1 MFISTPK
8 YKNLFFQTSKKGRSL
23 FAAVYCMTP
32 LFEKEE
38 TFELLLWNI
47 YAIAM
52 KLILSTKKKKRR
64 RRRKGQNKKVNPKK
78 WVRAVYI
85 VRFYNDINKVNV
97 WAVRRDKK
105 ATKVVMHCRE
115 AAVTRGSSTFL
126 WNLKKRQ
133 TNKTKQKAT
142 TTKNSML
149 VKVTKQRRPFYSCG
163 RSILAFE

>member
-126 WNLKKRQ
+126 WNLKRDKQTKQNKKRQ
-133 TNKTKQKAT
+133 QQKTVCWWKLQNKEDHFTVADVA
-142 TTKNSML
+142 S
-149 VKVTKQRRPFYSCG
+149 
-163 RSILAFE
+163 

>member
-52 KLILSTKKKKRR
+52 KLILSTNKKKRRR

-85 VRFYNDINKVNV
+85 VRFYSDINKVNV

-115 AAVTRGSSTFL
+115 AAVIRGSSTFL
-126 WNLKKRQ
+126 WNLKGDKQTKQNKKRQ
-133 TNKTKQKAT
+133 QQETVCWWKLQNKEDHFTVADVA
-142 TTKNSML
+142 S
-149 VKVTKQRRPFYSCG
+149 
-163 RSILAFE
+163 

>member
-52 KLILSTKKKKRR
+52 KHNFINKKKK
-64 RRRKGQNKKVNPKK
+64 KKKQ
-78 WVRAVYI
+78 
-85 VRFYNDINKVNV
+85 
-97 WAVRRDKK
+97 
-105 ATKVVMHCRE
+105 
-115 AAVTRGSSTFL
+115 
-126 WNLKKRQ
+126 KR
-133 TNKTKQKAT
+133 TKQK
-142 TTKNSML
+142 S
-149 VKVTKQRRPFYSCG
+149 
-163 RSILAFE
+163 

>member
-52 KLILSTKKKKRR
+52 KLILSTKKKRR
-64 RRRKGQNKKVNPKK
+64 RSRKGQNKKVNPKK
-78 WVRAVYI
+78 
-85 VRFYNDINKVNV
+85 
-97 WAVRRDKK
+97 
-105 ATKVVMHCRE
+105 
-115 AAVTRGSSTFL
+115 
-126 WNLKKRQ
+126 
-133 TNKTKQKAT
+133 
-142 TTKNSML
+142 
-149 VKVTKQRRPFYSCG
+149 
-163 RSILAFE
+163 